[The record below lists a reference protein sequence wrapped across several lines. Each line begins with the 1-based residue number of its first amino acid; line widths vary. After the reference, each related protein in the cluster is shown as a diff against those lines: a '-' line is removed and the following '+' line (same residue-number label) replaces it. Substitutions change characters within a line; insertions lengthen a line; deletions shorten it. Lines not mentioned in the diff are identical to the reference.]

1 MLKFNSGDSMK
12 NNEGFTLVGVMII
25 SAVLAVIVTT
35 GIVVMNYRAKQQ
47 DASKISFRGNQVQTN
62 LNNISEPSLEQM
74 GTMQFNDA
82 TGTTNRPA
90 APAHANRMA
99 AAIPAATPP
108 CPAPCNYITDPFAG
122 SSECVISDSD
132 LAQCTNLTERPAGCG
147 VTTTYNAPSVN
158 CP

>member
-1 MLKFNSGDSMK
+1 MK

-74 GTMQFNDA
+74 GTMQFDDA
-82 TGTTNRPA
+82 TGGTNRPA
-90 APAHANRMA
+90 APARANRMA
-99 AAIPAATPP
+99 AAIPADPS
-108 CPAPCNYITDPFAG
+108 CPAPCTNKTDPN
-122 SSECVISDSD
+122 SHVT
-132 LAQCTNLTERPAGCG
+132 QCTVTQDELTAYGL
-147 VTTTYNAPSVN
+147 TAPPDASCTLN
-158 CP
+158 